1 MKEKLDRRRG
11 TMESGRRRGQS
22 FHEGD
27 ALSNEYDAHTY
38 SYLRILTHTCSHLLT
53 LTNTYSRLLTHTYT
67 YSLAQLNSINQ
78 SLTNPC
84 CFLPHR
90 DEVEFITPA
99 FDLNCKNGKGDN
111 QGELDLSQLSFDD
124 DKTSGTASLTSDEEE
139 IDIDD
144 DISYTR
150 GRSRSRSVHQNDNI
164 IAPIIPVDPNSLTP
178 RSPSGEA
185 GSESPKSAE
194 RSGPLHNREVL
205 ALKKGLE
212 EATTSRNR
220 EQIKEEEEEKRAA
233 ESEKQQRSRVV
244 EKAPGV
250 ALADAPMKRIKI
262 LVLGDSGVGKSS
274 LILRWTSDAFNPSL
288 VSTVGVTFKTRKVPV
303 YNEFVQVQV
312 WDTAGQEQ
320 FHKITTSYY
329 KGMFIPISTVIT
341 FSPTYSS
348 RGTRNSTSV

>member
-1 MKEKLDRRRG
+1 
-11 TMESGRRRGQS
+11 MESGRRRGQS

-27 ALSNEYDAHTY
+27 ALSNEYVAHTY
-38 SYLRILTHTCSHLLT
+38 SHLLTLTHTYTYCSHLLT
-53 LTNTYSRLLTHTYT
+53 LTHAYSHIHLLLTRPIKLVH
-67 YSLAQLNSINQ
+67 
-78 SLTNPC
+78 SLTHS
-84 CFLPHR
+84 LILVVSHHR

-111 QGELDLSQLSFDD
+111 QGDLDLSQLSFDD

-144 DISYTR
+144 DVSYTR

-303 YNEFVQVQV
+303 FNEFVQVQV

-329 KGMFIPISTVIT
+329 KGMFIPISCIIT
-341 FSPTYSS
+341 FSLTYSP
-348 RGTRNSTSV
+348 RGTRNSISV

>member
-1 MKEKLDRRRG
+1 MIFYKNSCLLIH
-11 TMESGRRRGQS
+11 SLIHS
-22 FHEGD
+22 
-27 ALSNEYDAHTY
+27 
-38 SYLRILTHTCSHLLT
+38 RIHSLTH
-53 LTNTYSRLLTHTYT
+53 Y
-67 YSLAQLNSINQ
+67 LA
-78 SLTNPC
+78 C
-84 CFLPHR
+84 CR

-99 FDLNCKNGKGDN
+99 FDLNCKNEKDH

-139 IDIDD
+139 VDIDD
-144 DISYTR
+144 DASYSR

-164 IAPIIPVDPNSLTP
+164 IAPITPVDPNSITS
-178 RSPSGEA
+178 RSSSGEA
-185 GSESPKSAE
+185 GSESPKSSE

-220 EQIKEEEEEKRAA
+220 EQLKEEEEEKRAA
-233 ESEKQQRSRVV
+233 ESEKQQRSRVA

-250 ALADAPMKRIKI
+250 AMADAPMKRIKI

-274 LILRWTSDAFNPSL
+274 LILRWTCDAFNPSL
-288 VSTVGVTFKTRKVPV
+288 VSTVGVTFKTRKVSV
-303 YNEFVQVQV
+303 LNEFVQVQV

-329 KGMFIPISTVIT
+329 KGKYIL
-341 FSPTYSS
+341 TYSYS
-348 RGTRNSTSV
+348 LTHLLTHSLTHILTHSLTHSLTHQVHKE